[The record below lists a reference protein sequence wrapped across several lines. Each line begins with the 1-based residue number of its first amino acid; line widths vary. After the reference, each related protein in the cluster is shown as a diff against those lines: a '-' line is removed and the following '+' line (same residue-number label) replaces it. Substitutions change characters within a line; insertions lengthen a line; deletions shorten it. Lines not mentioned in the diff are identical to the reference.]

1 MTPLPAFLAPPGGAF
16 SSAEARV
23 FTAVAEAVT
32 DRELTAEVAG
42 SAAPFL
48 ERMPP
53 ADRRLLSAALRL
65 IEYTG
70 PAGTGRLGR
79 FSRLEREARTEVL
92 RRWADSPLPEQRQAI
107 TALRTLAGFAVYG
120 REETWAE
127 VGYDGPWL
135 GRLPVEVLPAPD
147 LSAEA
152 VAERVSPPVRA
163 RPRIATGLPPGV
175 TRGGDARRDL
185 RIRAEVCVIGT
196 GAGGSAALARLAE
209 AGVAAVAVEAG
220 AYVRAVDHNQRELD
234 MLPLLY
240 REAGLQATADK
251 AIGILQGRGVGG
263 STLHNTGLVY
273 PTPEGVL
280 DRWRR
285 EHGVNLPAAG
295 FDAHVEAAVA
305 ALRAVP
311 IPPEE
316 VNRNNDV
323 VRRGAEILGWRYRIP
338 LHNRVSCS
346 ACGYCMLGCAYNR
359 KWNAALSWLPGAVEQ
374 GAGILSEAA
383 VVRIEREGGRWRVHC
398 RIGGGDGA
406 RRDRTVTVEAD
417 RVVVAAGALA
427 TPALLRTS
435 RLGNRRVGQGLRLHP
450 AALVGAVFPE
460 RIQAWRG
467 LPQSVIL
474 DEFADFMDDG
484 HGGFLVI
491 PGASNGPALAAALTT
506 TLGAEHRARMRE
518 LPHLASAAVMI
529 HDETEG
535 RVTPA
540 LDGRPRTRY
549 WPDRDDLALV
559 RRGVESMARL
569 YLAAGADRVHLPYG
583 GTPPVRSEAGLRAAL
598 DSARDDP
605 HRLSLASVHPQ
616 GSCPMGT
623 DRRAAVGPDGA
634 LLCEDGIYLA
644 DTSLFPTSVGVP
656 PQVTAMALGSFVAER
671 VVAGLGR

>member
-16 SSAEARV
+16 SRAEARI

-32 DRELTAEVAG
+32 GRTLNAEVADV
-42 SAAPFL
+42 ATPFL
-48 ERMPP
+48 ARMPV

-70 PAGTGRLGR
+70 PAGTGRPSR
-79 FSRLEREARTEVL
+79 FSSLGREARTGIL
-92 RRWADSPLPEQRQAI
+92 RRWSASPLPVQRQAI

-120 REETWAE
+120 REDTWPE

-135 GRLPVEVLPAPD
+135 GRLPVEVADAPH
-147 LSAEA
+147 LSAAA
-152 VAERVSPPVRA
+152 VAERSSRHVRS

-175 TRGGDARRDL
+175 TRGRELGRDM

-220 AYVRAVDHNQRELD
+220 AYLRAEDHNQRELD

-251 AIGILQGRGVGG
+251 GIGILQGRGVGG

-273 PTPEGVL
+273 PTPAGVL

-285 EHGVNLPAAG
+285 EHGVDLVAEGIDN
-295 FDAHVEAAVA
+295 HIEAAIA

-311 IPPEE
+311 IPPGEI
-316 VNRNNDV
+316 NRNNDV
-323 VRRGAEILGWRYRIP
+323 VRRGAEALGWRYRVP

-346 ACGYCMLGCAYNR
+346 GCGYCMLGCAYNR
-359 KWNAALSWLPGAVEQ
+359 KWNAALSWLPGAVEH
-374 GAGILSEAA
+374 GAGILSDAA
-383 VVRIEREGGRWRVHC
+383 VVRIGREGGRWRVLC
-398 RIGGGDGA
+398 RTDGEDGG
-406 RRDRTVTVEAD
+406 RKDRTVSIEAD
-417 RVVVAAGALA
+417 RVIVAAGALA
-427 TPALLRTS
+427 TPALLRAS
-435 RLGNRRVGQGLRLHP
+435 RLGSARVGRGLRLHP
-450 AALVGAVFPE
+450 AALVGAVFRE

-474 DEFADFMDDG
+474 EEFADFMDDG

-549 WPDRDDLALV
+549 WPDRSDLSLV

-569 YLAAGADRVHLPYG
+569 YLAAGAERVHLPYA
-583 GTPPVRSEAGLRAAL
+583 GTPPVRSEAELRKAL
-598 DSARDDP
+598 DLARDDP
-605 HRLSLASVHPQ
+605 HRLNLASVHPQ

-623 DRRAAVGPDGA
+623 DHRAAAGPDGA
-634 LLCEDGIYLA
+634 LRGQEGIYLA